1 MALVEVVTEAGLRG
15 YGSAQAQVASA
26 SNHYA
31 LVIPITAESQPLLLL
46 SAYRAEHGR
55 PGRLPHWLLSSLLH
69 CGNAGSSLPWW

>member
-31 LVIPITAESQPLLLL
+31 WVIPITAESQPLLPLG
-46 SAYRAEHGR
+46 SYRAEPGR
-55 PGRLPHWLLSSLLH
+55 PAQIP
-69 CGNAGSSLPWW
+69 P